1 MSDGG
6 LYARAKLVGG
16 VVLPLLVLSG
26 ALVAVDPVLLA
37 GAGLALGTVFGVTY
51 AYAQYVDFD
60 TATGVDLERRR

>member
-1 MSDGG
+1 MSGGG

-26 ALVAVDPVLLA
+26 ALVAVDPVLFV
-37 GAGLALGTVFGVTY
+37 GAVLALGTVFGVTY

-60 TATGVDLERRR
+60 VATETGPERKR